1 MADLYKM
8 RFIETSARS
17 NTNIQE
23 TFNTLAKSMY
33 ETETHIGNVPKNT
46 TTFKSLWLV
55 YGDCFCADREIYER
69 IKDTISNGITSI
81 PSVEFTETN
90 ELGKVKKV
98 VQVLPTDD
106 FKVYVY
112 FEDGKIKLFDMSH
125 LVGNRD
131 QYECLDIDPFTIYE
145 EGADVSDPL
154 AS

>member
-1 MADLYKM
+1 M
-8 RFIETSARS
+8 
-17 NTNIQE
+17 
-23 TFNTLAKSMY
+23 LA
-33 ETETHIGNVPKNT
+33 
-46 TTFKSLWLV
+46 W
-55 YGDCFCADREIYER
+55 AEIH
-69 IKDTISNGITSI
+69 K
-81 PSVEFTETN
+81 N
-90 ELGKVKKV
+90 ELIKNWHSAQKIGKVKKV